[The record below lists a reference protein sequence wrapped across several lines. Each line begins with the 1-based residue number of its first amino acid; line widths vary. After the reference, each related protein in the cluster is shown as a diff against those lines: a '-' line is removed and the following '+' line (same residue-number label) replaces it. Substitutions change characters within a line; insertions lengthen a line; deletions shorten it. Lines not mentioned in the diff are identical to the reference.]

1 MPIKSLAER
10 YLEAWNKHDVDAVM
24 SYFSTDAVYIDT
36 TLDRELVG
44 ANEISRHV
52 EWMMDICP
60 DIYFEIVDGS
70 GIGNGRLSIEWYMHG
85 SNLDPFYLKTTQEQ
99 GKPLHG
105 LDFITYEGGKF
116 LSVQVYFDRFHRPVI
131 TRSRESEA
139 IKTASVQ
146 QPKYQKSG
154 LSEEDLIFH
163 QKELIRLMEED
174 CIYLEPDLTLVKL
187 ANHME
192 ISTNYL
198 SQVINSQ
205 FRHNF
210 NDFVNHYRIQKAK
223 DIISNVD
230 NRSMSALDIAFEVG
244 FGSSSAFY
252 LAFKKHTKMTPTE
265 YKNKL

>member
-1 MPIKSLAER
+1 MPVKSLAER
-10 YLEAWNKHDVDAVM
+10 YLDAWNRHDLEEVM

-44 ANEISRHV
+44 AAEIRKHV
-52 EWMMDICP
+52 EWMMEVCP
-60 DIYFEIVDGS
+60 DVNFEILDGS

-85 SNLDPFYLKTTQEQ
+85 SNLDPFYLKHTQEQ

-105 LDFITYEGGKF
+105 LDFITYDGGKF

-131 TRSRESEA
+131 SRSTESEVME
-139 IKTASVQ
+139 TATAQ

-154 LSEEDLIFH
+154 LSEEDLTFYEH
-163 QKELIRLMEED
+163 ELVRLMEEENF
-174 CIYLEPDLTLVKL
+174 YQEHDLTLVKL

-198 SQVINSQ
+198 SQVINSK
-205 FRHNF
+205 FRQNF
-210 NDFVNHYRIQKAK
+210 NDFINHYRIQKAM
-223 DIISNVD
+223 DIIANVD
-230 NRSMSALDIAFEVG
+230 NKEMSTLDIAFEVG

-252 LAFKKHTKMTPTE
+252 LAFKKRTKMTPTE